1 MFTLLFRYCNICSSY
16 RILQEELSK
25 FKGFLLQNGYPER
38 FLDHCFRTFLSKV
51 SDSPIKQLTAPKL
64 IYNR

>member
-1 MFTLLFRYCNICSSY
+1 MF
-16 RILQEELSK
+16 QEELSK
-25 FKGFLLQNGYPER
+25 FNGFLLQDGYPAER